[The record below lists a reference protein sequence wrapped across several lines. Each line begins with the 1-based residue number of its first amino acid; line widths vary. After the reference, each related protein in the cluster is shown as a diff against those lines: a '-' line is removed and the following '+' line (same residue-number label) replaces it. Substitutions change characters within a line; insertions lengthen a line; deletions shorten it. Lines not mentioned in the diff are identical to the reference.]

1 MSTNSTNQFSVEDDG
16 SVTES
21 PPQSTKKCTRNN
33 PCLKSDCNSCAEPE
47 INSHIRDL
55 SNDMEG
61 ARIKPTIPPN
71 HWIIDI
77 TNAFKEAIQDQDPI
91 ELKMVRDLYQRH
103 MNAVTAE
110 DTRYDTRY
118 DRTEIKQIN
127 RNPNELLATFSTTPI
142 QPAPPPPNRQ
152 TASNWTN

>member
-1 MSTNSTNQFSVEDDG
+1 MSTNSINQFSVADDG
-16 SVTES
+16 RVTDS
-21 PPQSTKKCTRNN
+21 PPQSTKKCTRTT
-33 PCLKSDCNSCAEPE
+33 PCSQSDCNSCAEPA

-103 MNAVTAE
+103 MDAVTAE
-110 DTRYDTRY
+110 DTRYDRK
-118 DRTEIKQIN
+118 EIKQLN
-127 RNPNELLATFSTTPI
+127 HNATKLLASIPTIPI
-142 QPAPPPPNRQ
+142 QMPPPPLPDRQ
-152 TASNWTN
+152 IASS

>member
-47 INSHIRDL
+47 INTHVRNL

-61 ARIKPTIPPN
+61 AQIKPTIPPN

-103 MNAVTAE
+103 MDAVTAE
-110 DTRYDTRY
+110 DTRYDRK
-118 DRTEIKQIN
+118 EIKH
-127 RNPNELLATFSTTPI
+127 STTTPRSSS
-142 QPAPPPPNRQ
+142 PPSPPSLSKCLLPPFQ
-152 TASNWTN
+152 TVK